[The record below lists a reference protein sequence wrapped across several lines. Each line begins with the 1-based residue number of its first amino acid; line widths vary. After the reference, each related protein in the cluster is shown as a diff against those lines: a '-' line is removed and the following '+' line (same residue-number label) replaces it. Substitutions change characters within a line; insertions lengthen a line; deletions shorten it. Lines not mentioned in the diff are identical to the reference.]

1 MPRLSR
7 PAGQNIRA
15 LATKRRTQAI
25 FSFIFAGLILSTP
38 IFFVKTLNGFLKELP
53 IAPES
58 TEVQEPNSHFL
69 VYFYLYP
76 VAIVIAVAPVARGLY
91 LLKRAKHADQG
102 AQGEEDTAEA
112 LKPLEQESWQIEYN
126 LPLQGGLGDADIICV
141 SPKGQAYVIDV
152 KSHRGKV
159 FTDGQHLQRRMGKS
173 THSFEKDFLSRA
185 MRQALQVK
193 KQKNYRFVTPI
204 LAFSN
209 AKVSVPPGKLRGVYV
224 VEKAKLVALLKSL
237 G

>member
-1 MPRLSR
+1 MPRSSR
-7 PAGQNIRA
+7 PAGHNIRA
-15 LATKRRTQAI
+15 LAIKRRTQAV
-25 FSFIFAGLILSTP
+25 FSFSFAVLILSAP

-53 IAPES
+53 ISPES
-58 TEVQEPNSHFL
+58 TQVQAPNSKFL
-69 VYFYLYP
+69 VYLYLYP
-76 VAIVIAVAPVARGLY
+76 VAIVVAVAPVARGLY

-102 AQGEEDTAEA
+102 AQGEEDTAQA
-112 LKPLEQESWQIEYN
+112 LKPLEQEGWQIEYN

-141 SPKGQAYVIDV
+141 SPKGQTYVIDV

-173 THSFEKDFLSRA
+173 TYSFEKDFLNRA

-193 KQKNYRFVTPI
+193 KQKNFHFVTPI
-204 LAFSN
+204 VAFSN
-209 AKVSVPPGKLRGVYV
+209 AKVSVPSGKLRDVYV
-224 VEKAKLVALLKSL
+224 VEKTQLVALLKSL